1 MKVQDF
7 KSPTRKV
14 YCDFDDEG
22 VYVYQALNPS
32 VLKFAVENG
41 KFGKNYAVDRTI
53 WIKPSF
59 AWILHRTYAGAKNK
73 MQAIARIK
81 ISHAAWLEILTESVQ
96 SHYDDEI
103 YGDRMLWQIALKRA
117 KVICQWDP
125 ERELDGKP
133 LGRQSIQLGLK
144 APILKTF
151 VSEYVL
157 GVEDFSPLASN
168 IAQLAKDGKMEFPA
182 VPLEREYP
190 IEPELAAQLGCV
202 D

>member
-22 VYVYQALNPS
+22 VYVYQILNPS
-32 VLKFAVENG
+32 VVRGALETGKFA
-41 KFGKNYAVDRTI
+41 KNYAVDRTV

-59 AWILHRTYAGAKNK
+59 AWVLHRTYAGSKNK

-81 ISHAAWLEILTESVQ
+81 ISHAAWLQILEESVQ

-117 KVICQWDP
+117 DAICQWDP
-125 ERELDGKP
+125 ERDLSGKP
-133 LGRQSIQLGLK
+133 VGRQSIQIGLK
-144 APILKTF
+144 APILKQFAHEF
-151 VSEYVL
+151 VL
-157 GVEDFSPLASN
+157 HVEDVSPLASK
-168 IAQLAKDGKMEFPA
+168 IAQLAKDGVMDFPP

-190 IEPELAAQLGCV
+190 IEEDLAARLGCV